1 MAEDKTLLQELTLRM
16 LVADKRGL
24 VAVDASTT
32 LEDAL
37 EVLARE
43 NVLSLPVWNGDKSGF
58 VGIISMWDVMTYVAF
73 GTFSMENP
81 SPDQFEVF
89 QRTQVLVGDVVE
101 ARLHDEDK
109 KVWEFSQDEPIES
122 VLEPMSKGV
131 HRVVV
136 KTDAGFALLTQTDL
150 IRFLISYASY
160 GQRDGDAPIADVRKP
175 ISELGLLGDNKPA
188 LLTLRDDIP
197 AVDGFR
203 IIDQHGFTAAP
214 VVDENGEIVGTLS
227 ASDLRGLRS
236 QYLHTVLLPIPEF
249 LQLKWFDSVARRG
262 VTVTK
267 DTPLREAVVQMV
279 LRRVHRVWVTD
290 ESGKKPIGVVSM
302 SDVISKFSPY
312 DFLV

>member
-1 MAEDKTLLQELTLRM
+1 MAEEKTLLQELTLRM

-24 VAVDASTT
+24 VAVQEDET

-37 EVLARE
+37 AVLARE
-43 NVLSLPVWNGDKSGF
+43 NVLSLPVWNSDRSGF

-81 SPDQFEVF
+81 TPDQFEVF
-89 QRTQVLVGDVVE
+89 QKTQVKVGDVVA
-101 ARLHDEDK
+101 ARLHDESK
-109 KVWEFSQDEPIES
+109 KVWEFSQDEPIET

-131 HRVVV
+131 HRVLV
-136 KTDAGFALLTQTDL
+136 KKEDGYSLLTQTDL
-150 IRFLISYASY
+150 IRFLISYSSY
-160 GQRDGDAPIADVRKP
+160 GQRVGDAPITDVRKP
-175 ISELGLLGDNKPA
+175 IGELGLLGENKPK
-188 LLTLRDDIP
+188 LLTLREDLP

-214 VVDENGEIVGTLS
+214 VVNAAGEIVGTLS

-236 QYLHTVLLPIPEF
+236 HHLSSVLLPITEF
-249 LQLKWFDSVARRG
+249 LALKWVDSGARRG
-262 VTVTK
+262 VVVARNGT
-267 DTPLREAVVQMV
+267 LHEAVVQMV
-279 LRRVHRVWVTD
+279 LRRVHRVWVMD
-290 ESGKKPIGVVSM
+290 DDGKTPIGVVSM